1 MCAAGGGS
9 IRGAIRVRVRVRGRD
24 AWMMRERDAMA
35 IVARDRHGG
44 DPFAVDDEEDD
55 EEDDERREDVDEEAF
70 VRELPGAS
78 NGLDE
83 AVLRALRAVSLGE
96 VARDA
101 GVTSMTMTMGD
112 GAVVIDREA
121 VRAMTTRAT
130 ARALDAKAEASASV
144 VSRRSA
150 SRLEPGSVQSAFQRA
165 VFDKRLH
172 DAIVMR
178 MTEEVARRAEADLR
192 VARRRAQETQLS
204 GRDAARA
211 RELKEREK
219 PHKPWF
225 LLETPKEEYE
235 RVSKEERLRAAAM
248 EAGTT
253 SGAVP
258 MWANAAANEP
268 TPDPRDES
276 ILGIV
281 KHCFYMVQFHPRPI
295 QKVLDYLF
303 GYSPAVD
310 GDDLEEI
317 LAYSKGLPVSRGK
330 TPKDLAYVYATNLDK
345 TMGERDK
352 VALKSLIRDVRDEW
366 STHIRA
372 GFDAVKHL
380 EDSPL
385 DSAEDIRV
393 QNRDCWLRALFPN
406 NDWPT
411 RNEKTYKF
419 IEKLQE
425 KSIDVDAKRVVTSA
439 RPVPLALARANLK
452 AKRAASTASGAPG
465 ALSTTTDGVSS
476 TINASGVQI
485 HYNTDGIPIVAPSG
499 FFPKTKAALR
509 AEGAA
514 ARSAAHDAE
523 QRRLLRRRGGLPQ

>member
-1 MCAAGGGS
+1 MPRARHSFAFADAA
-9 IRGAIRVRVRVRGRD
+9 R
-24 AWMMRERDAMA
+24 AWMAVREGEARA

-44 DPFAVDDEEDD
+44 DPFAVEDD
-55 EEDDERREDVDEEAF
+55 DDDDGVHANARAF

-121 VRAMTTRAT
+121 VRAMTARAT
-130 ARALDAKAEASASV
+130 ARALDAKAEAAASV
-144 VSRRSA
+144 ASRRSA

-192 VARRRAQETQLS
+192 MARRRAQETQLS
-204 GRDAARA
+204 GRDAVRAA
-211 RELKEREK
+211 RELEEREK

-248 EAGTT
+248 EAGTS

-372 GFDAVKHL
+372 GFDAVKRL

-411 RNEKTYKF
+411 RNAKTYKF
-419 IEKLQE
+419 MENLQE

-439 RPVPLALARANLK
+439 RPVPLALARANLN
-452 AKRAASTASGAPG
+452 AKRDAGTASGAPG

-514 ARSAAHDAE
+514 ARSAAYDAE
-523 QRRLLRRRGGLPQ
+523 QRRLLRRRGGLPP